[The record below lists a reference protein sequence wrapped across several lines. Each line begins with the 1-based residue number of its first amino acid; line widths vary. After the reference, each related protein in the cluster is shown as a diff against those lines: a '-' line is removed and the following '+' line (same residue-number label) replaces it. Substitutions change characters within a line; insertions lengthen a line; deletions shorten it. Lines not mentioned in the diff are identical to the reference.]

1 MSLPTTPPIET
12 TPESPARRAPSALGR
27 ILRYSL
33 AKGVMLFITLAVGL
47 YLTILVVNLGGFVD
61 KVFAANIEE
70 SIGAMIQ
77 GGWLRD
83 VPEPE
88 RSEQIEQTRWAMQEA
103 AGLHSPFL
111 LRSLRWLYNSL
122 RLDLGTTYTPFYYTS
137 QNGPIN
143 IVVLQ
148 RMPYT
153 LLVTGLGNFLV
164 FFGSIFTALYLAR
177 NHGSRLDRLSIL
189 LAPLTSA
196 PSWIM
201 GMLLIFIFA
210 GWLRVLPFPKV
221 FGAEPPEYS
230 LKYLSIFL
238 KHLILPV
245 AAVVVAAF
253 FQGVYSWRSF
263 FLIYANEDYVEIAR
277 AKGLPPETIERRYIL
292 RPVLPYIITSLATT
306 TLLLWQGSIAL
317 ETLFYWPGVGT
328 LFMSAVRSN
337 NTALVLGVVVIF
349 AYLLTFTVFILEI
362 LYAIVDPRV
371 RLNSESLSVRALVQR
386 GKQPPPAAWSER
398 RAAAIAPAASSPP
411 VETPPT
417 PGIPSVAQAALPV
430 RRASRRSSSLRR
442 FLENLRELAS
452 YPTAVFGLVVI
463 VALAGL
469 GAYTVIRYPYSKAV
483 ELWRGY
489 ATEQTNTA
497 WYRNPAYAAP
507 LWVNHFREKKLPQ
520 NIILNSTAPGV
531 EKTRR
536 QASEKMTEITIPFNI
551 DYPYDDFPQDLVV
564 FLKSSFQEK
573 PPLVTLTWLTPDGR
587 KLDLGGVTVN
597 KTESYYVTRQERLK
611 NRFKEKFV
619 VEALFKDPQAAEPTA
634 LPGTYQ
640 LIVQGFVFDPQAD
653 IEAEAIIYGKVFG
666 LAGTDNQRRDL
677 TLGLL
682 WGIPVAL
689 AFGVLGA
696 IGSSLA
702 AMLIAAVGVWL
713 GGWVDDLIQRLTEV
727 NMILP
732 SLPIVIMVYLL
743 YSKSIWVIL
752 GVVVLI
758 SIFGSAIKNYRAAFL
773 QVKSAPYIEAAQA
786 YGVGN
791 WNIIRHYLVP
801 FIMPLLIP
809 QMVIMVPGF
818 VFYEA
823 TLGFL
828 GVIDPYLPTWGKLIF
843 EAITKGNLELYPYWF
858 LEPVGLLMLT
868 AVAFAMLGI
877 GLERLLY
884 PKLRRN

>member
-1 MSLPTTPPIET
+1 MSLPTTSPIET
-12 TPESPARRAPSALGR
+12 LPESPPHRSPNAFGR
-27 ILRYSL
+27 IIRYTL

-47 YLTILVVNLGGFVD
+47 YLTILVVNLGGFID

-122 RLDLGTTYTPFYYTS
+122 RLDLGTTWTPFYYTS
-137 QNGPIN
+137 QDGPISV
-143 IVVLQ
+143 VVLQ
-148 RMPYT
+148 RIPYT

-177 NHGSRLDRLSIL
+177 NHGSRLDRLSIV

-230 LKYLSIFL
+230 LKFLSIFL

-277 AKGLPPETIERRYIL
+277 AKGLPPEMIERRYIL

-317 ETLFYWPGVGT
+317 ETLFFWPGVGT
-328 LFMSAVRSN
+328 LFIAAVRAN
-337 NTALVLGVVVIF
+337 NTALILGVVVIF
-349 AYLLTFTVFILEI
+349 AYLLAFTVFLLEI

-371 RLNSESLSVRALVQR
+371 RLNSESLSVRALAR
-386 GKQPPPAAWSER
+386 KGKQPPPAAWSER
-398 RAAAIAPAASSPP
+398 RVEVATLATLPEPAEPAPATAPGGQVGLPSLA
-411 VETPPT
+411 TP
-417 PGIPSVAQAALPV
+417 
-430 RRASRRSSSLRR
+430 RRASSLRR

-452 YPTAVFGLVVI
+452 YPTALFGLFVI
-463 VALAGL
+463 LVLAAL
-469 GAYTVIRYPYSKAV
+469 GAYAVIRYPYSEAV
-483 ELWRGY
+483 KLWRGY
-489 ATEQTNTA
+489 ATEQTDTA

-507 LWVNHFREKKLPQ
+507 AWTNFFRKNKLPE
-520 NIILNSTAPGV
+520 NIILDSTAPGV

-536 QASEKMTEITIPFNI
+536 QASEKMTEITIPFYI

-564 FLKSSFQEK
+564 HFKSTFQEK

-619 VEALFKDPQAAEPTA
+619 VEALFKDPQVAEPTA
-634 LPGTYQ
+634 LSGDYQ
-640 LIVQGFVFDPQAD
+640 LIVQGFVFDPEAD
-653 IEAEAIIYGKVFG
+653 IEAEAILYGKVFG

-743 YSKSIWVIL
+743 YSKSIWAIL

-858 LEPVGLLMLT
+858 LEPVALLMLT

>member
-1 MSLPTTPPIET
+1 MHLPTTSPIET
-12 TPESPARRAPSALGR
+12 APESAPRRSPSAFGR

-47 YLTILVVNLGGFVD
+47 YLTILIVNLGGFID

-88 RSEQIEQTRWAMQEA
+88 RSEQIEQARWAMQEA

-143 IVVLQ
+143 VVVLQ

-164 FFGSIFTALYLAR
+164 FFGSILTALYLAR

-210 GWLRVLPFPKV
+210 GWLRVLPFPRV

-245 AAVVVAAF
+245 TAVVVAAF
-253 FQGVYSWRSF
+253 FQGVYAWRSF

-277 AKGLPPETIERRYIL
+277 AKGLPPEMIERRYIL

-328 LFMSAVRSN
+328 LFMSAVRTN

-349 AYLLTFTVFILEI
+349 AYLLAFTVFLLEI

-371 RLNSESLSVRALVQR
+371 RLNSESLSVRALVKR
-386 GKQPPPAAWSER
+386 GKQPPPASWSEWR
-398 RAAAIAPAASSPP
+398 VEAPAPDAQSGPAKVEPAVDFPP
-411 VETPPT
+411 
-417 PGIPSVAQAALPV
+417 AALPALST
-430 RRASRRSSSLRR
+430 RRRSVLRR

-463 VALAGL
+463 LILVGL

-489 ATEQTNTA
+489 ATEQTDTA

-507 LWVNHFREKKLPQ
+507 AWTNYFRKNKLPE
-520 NIILNSTAPGV
+520 NIILDSSAPGV
-531 EKTRR
+531 ERTRR
-536 QASEKMTEITIPFNI
+536 QASEKMIEITIPFTI
-551 DYPYDDFPQDLVV
+551 DYPYEDFPQDLVV
-564 FLKSSFQEK
+564 HFKSTFQEK

-634 LPGTYQ
+634 LSGTYQ
-640 LIVQGFVFDPQAD
+640 LIVQGFVFDPEAD
-653 IEAEAIIYGKVFG
+653 IEAEAILYGKVYG

-727 NMILP
+727 NMIIP
-732 SLPIVIMVYLL
+732 SLPLVIMVYLL
-743 YSKSIWVIL
+743 YSKSIWAIL

-843 EAITKGNLELYPYWF
+843 EAITKGNLEQYPYWF

-884 PKLRRN
+884 PKLRKT

>member
-1 MSLPTTPPIET
+1 MSLPTTSPIET
-12 TPESPARRAPSALGR
+12 LPESPPHRSPNAFGR
-27 ILRYSL
+27 IIRYTL

-47 YLTILVVNLGGFVD
+47 YLTILVVNLGGFID

-122 RLDLGTTYTPFYYTS
+122 RLDLGTTWTPFYYTS
-137 QNGPIN
+137 QDGPISV
-143 IVVLQ
+143 VVLQ
-148 RMPYT
+148 RIPYT

-177 NHGSRLDRLSIL
+177 NHGSRLDRLSIV

-230 LKYLSIFL
+230 LKFLSIFL

-277 AKGLPPETIERRYIL
+277 AKGLPPEMIERRYIL

-317 ETLFYWPGVGT
+317 ETLFFWPGVGT
-328 LFMSAVRSN
+328 LFIAAVRAN
-337 NTALVLGVVVIF
+337 NTALILGVVVIF
-349 AYLLTFTVFILEI
+349 AYLLAFTVFLLEI

-371 RLNSESLSVRALVQR
+371 RLNSESLSVRALAR
-386 GKQPPPAAWSER
+386 KGKQPPPAAWSER
-398 RAAAIAPAASSPP
+398 RAIAAAPEVLPSPAEPAPATA
-411 VETPPT
+411 
-417 PGIPSVAQAALPV
+417 PGDSQVGLPSLATR
-430 RRASRRSSSLRR
+430 RRAPSLRR

-452 YPTAVFGLVVI
+452 YPTALFGLVVI
-463 VALAGL
+463 LVLAALGVYA
-469 GAYTVIRYPYSKAV
+469 VIRYPYSEAV
-483 ELWRGY
+483 KLWRGY
-489 ATEQTNTA
+489 ATEQTDTA

-507 LWVNHFREKKLPQ
+507 AWTNFFRKNKLPE
-520 NIILNSTAPGV
+520 NIILDSTAPGV

-536 QASEKMTEITIPFNI
+536 QASEKMTEITIPFYI

-564 FLKSSFQEK
+564 HFKSTFQEK

-619 VEALFKDPQAAEPTA
+619 VEALFKDPQVAEPTA
-634 LPGTYQ
+634 LSGDYQ
-640 LIVQGFVFDPQAD
+640 LIVQGFVFDPEAD
-653 IEAEAIIYGKVFG
+653 IEAEAILYGKVFG

-743 YSKSIWVIL
+743 YSKSIWAIL

-858 LEPVGLLMLT
+858 LEPVALLMLT

>member
-1 MSLPTTPPIET
+1 MSLPTTSPIET
-12 TPESPARRAPSALGR
+12 LPESPPRRSPNAFGR
-27 ILRYSL
+27 IIRYTL

-47 YLTILVVNLGGFVD
+47 YLTILVVNLGGFID

-122 RLDLGTTYTPFYYTS
+122 RLDLGTTWTPFYYTS
-137 QNGPIN
+137 QDGPISV
-143 IVVLQ
+143 VVLQ
-148 RMPYT
+148 RIPYT

-177 NHGSRLDRLSIL
+177 NHGSRLDRLSIV

-230 LKYLSIFL
+230 LKFLSIFL

-277 AKGLPPETIERRYIL
+277 AKGLPPEMIERRYIL

-317 ETLFYWPGVGT
+317 ETLFFWPGVGT
-328 LFMSAVRSN
+328 LFIAAVRAN
-337 NTALVLGVVVIF
+337 NTALILGVVVIF
-349 AYLLTFTVFILEI
+349 AYLLAFTVFLLEI

-371 RLNSESLSVRALVQR
+371 RLNSESLSVRALAR
-386 GKQPPPAAWSER
+386 KGKQPPPAAWSER
-398 RAAAIAPAASSPP
+398 RVEVATPATLPEPAEPAPATAPGGQVGLPSLA
-411 VETPPT
+411 TP
-417 PGIPSVAQAALPV
+417 
-430 RRASRRSSSLRR
+430 RRASSLRR

-452 YPTAVFGLVVI
+452 YPTALFGLFVI
-463 VALAGL
+463 LVLAAL
-469 GAYTVIRYPYSKAV
+469 GAYAVIRYPYSEAV
-483 ELWRGY
+483 KLWRGY
-489 ATEQTNTA
+489 ATEQTDTA

-507 LWVNHFREKKLPQ
+507 AWTNLFRKNKLPE
-520 NIILNSTAPGV
+520 NIILDSTAPGV

-536 QASEKMTEITIPFNI
+536 QASEKMTEITIPFYI

-564 FLKSSFQEK
+564 HFKSTFQEK

-619 VEALFKDPQAAEPTA
+619 VEALFKDPQVAEPTA
-634 LPGTYQ
+634 LSGDYQ
-640 LIVQGFVFDPQAD
+640 LIVQGFVFDPEAD
-653 IEAEAIIYGKVFG
+653 IEAEAILYGKVFG

-696 IGSSLA
+696 IGPSLA

-743 YSKSIWVIL
+743 YSKSIWAIL

-858 LEPVGLLMLT
+858 LEPVALLMLT